1 MGREALLLDYSHN
14 YLFVLASLTIALIA
28 GFSGLSLTQGA
39 SQMSP
44 PVRKIVVSVASVI
57 LGSGIWSMHFVAML
71 GLELPVA
78 YYFDPLVT
86 LISALTAILF
96 MGLALLIV
104 HFGTRTRAKIML
116 AGIIM
121 GSGIAAM
128 HYIGMSGMELCVPS
142 YTVPQVAMAFA
153 ASIALSMAS
162 FQVSYGRRSARNIVM
177 GTFGFGIA
185 VFAVHF
191 IAMAG
196 TGFSLAEEQTTFV
209 PPMSRGVL
217 AFGVTLSAFVLSGS
231 FLLSVATFATR
242 LGGQGGGAA
251 KAPED
256 QAEASSAAALNGR
269 QPSDASAELASS
281 GGATPKPDAQAERRI
296 PYESD
301 ARTHF
306 ISPDNVSAI
315 RAEGHYTV
323 LYSGN
328 AKLFCPW
335 SISEAEARTGADIF
349 IRTHRSYL
357 VNLDHVT
364 SFERKKDNGVCYFD
378 DTPALPKVPVSRSRL
393 AEVRARLGM

>member
-1 MGREALLLDYSHN
+1 LLDYSHN
-14 YLFVLASLTIALIA
+14 SLFVLASLAIALIA

-39 SQMSP
+39 SQMSA
-44 PVRKIVVSVASVI
+44 PVRKIVVSAASVI

-104 HFGTRTRAKIML
+104 HFGTRTRGKIML
-116 AGIIM
+116 AGVIM

-142 YTVPQVAMAFA
+142 YTPAQIAMAFA

-162 FQVSYGRRSARNIVM
+162 FQVSYGHRSARNIVL

-196 TGFSLAEEQTTFV
+196 TGFTQSAEYTTFV

-231 FLLSVATFATR
+231 FLLSGATFATR
-242 LGGQGGGAA
+242 LSGEGTAQTGQADVQPPVAEEIDPAA
-251 KAPED
+251 TGPE
-256 QAEASSAAALNGR
+256 AEV
-269 QPSDASAELASS
+269 AEISQEA
-281 GGATPKPDAQAERRI
+281 RI

-306 ISPDNVSAI
+306 ISPDSVSAI

-323 LYSGN
+323 LYSGE

-335 SISEAEARTGADIF
+335 SISEAETRTATGSF

-357 VNLDHVT
+357 VNLAHVT

-378 DTPALPKVPVSRSRL
+378 ETPALPKVPVSRSRL
-393 AEVRARLGM
+393 SEVRAKLGM

>member
-1 MGREALLLDYSHN
+1 LLEYSHN
-14 YLFVLASLTIALIA
+14 HVFVLASLAIALIA
-28 GFSGLSLTQGA
+28 GFSGLSLLQGA
-39 SQMSP
+39 SQMSV
-44 PVRKIVVSVASVI
+44 PVRKIVVSIAAVI

-78 YYFDPLVT
+78 YYFDPLIT

-104 HFGTRTRAKIML
+104 HFGTRTRGKILL
-116 AGIIM
+116 AGVIM

-128 HYIGMSGMELCVPS
+128 HYIGMSGMELCLPS
-142 YTVPQVAMAFA
+142 YSAPQVGMAFA
-153 ASIALSMAS
+153 ASIALSAAS
-162 FQVSYGRRSARNIVM
+162 FQLSYGQRSARNIVL

-196 TGFSLAEEQTTFV
+196 TGFTQSAAYATFV

-231 FLLSVATFATR
+231 FLLSGATFATR
-242 LGGQGGGAA
+242 LGGSTEGVKDPAIPDPMAA
-251 KAPED
+251 EED
-256 QAEASSAAALNGR
+256 VPLTALHAGETV
-269 QPSDASAELASS
+269 QVSDC
-281 GGATPKPDAQAERRI
+281 RI
-296 PYESD
+296 PYEAES
-301 ARTHF
+301 RTHF
-306 ISPDNVSAI
+306 ISPVNVSAI

-323 LYSGN
+323 LYSGES
-328 AKLFCPW
+328 KLFCPW
-335 SISEAEARTGADIF
+335 SISEAETRIGAGPF
-349 IRTHRSYL
+349 MRTHRSYL

-378 DTPALPKVPVSRSRL
+378 ETPALPKVPVSRSRL
-393 AEVRARLGM
+393 ADVRKKLGM

>member
-1 MGREALLLDYSHN
+1 MLDYSHN
-14 YLFVLASLTIALIA
+14 HLFVLASLMIALIA
-28 GFSGLSLTQGA
+28 GFSGLSLLQGA
-39 SQMSP
+39 SQMTV
-44 PVRKIVVSVASVI
+44 PVRKIVVSIAAVI

-78 YYFDPLVT
+78 YYFDPLIT

-116 AGIIM
+116 AGVIM

-142 YTVPQVAMAFA
+142 YTVPQVVMAFA

-162 FQVSYGRRSARNIVM
+162 FQVSYGHRSARNIVL

-196 TGFSLAEEQTTFV
+196 TGFTQSAAHTTFV

-231 FLLSVATFATR
+231 FLLSGVTFATR
-242 LGGQGGGAA
+242 LGGSQEAGAV
-251 KAPED
+251 
-256 QAEASSAAALNGR
+256 
-269 QPSDASAELASS
+269 SS
-281 GGATPKPDAQAERRI
+281 GPDLEPADEIVPVAVAHGEEAVQLSECRI

-301 ARTHF
+301 SRTHF
-306 ISPDNVSAI
+306 INPSSVSAI

-323 LYSGN
+323 LYSGES
-328 AKLFCPW
+328 KLFCPW
-335 SISEAEARTGADIF
+335 SISEAETRIGAGPF
-349 IRTHRSYL
+349 VRTHRSYL

-364 SFERKKDNGVCYFD
+364 SFERKKDNGVCYFEQ
-378 DTPALPKVPVSRSRL
+378 TPALPKVPVSRSRL
-393 AEVRARLGM
+393 ADVRNRLGM

>member
-1 MGREALLLDYSHN
+1 MLDYSHN
-14 YLFVLASLTIALIA
+14 HLFVLASLTIALIA
-28 GFSGLSLTQGA
+28 GFSGLSLLQGA
-39 SQMSP
+39 SQMSV
-44 PVRKIVVSVASVI
+44 PVRKIVVSIAAVI

-78 YYFDPLVT
+78 YYFDPLIT

-104 HFGTRTRAKIML
+104 HFGTRTQGKILL
-116 AGIIM
+116 AGVIM

-128 HYIGMSGMELCVPS
+128 HYIGMSGMELCLPS
-142 YTVPQVAMAFA
+142 YSVPQVVMAFA
-153 ASIALSMAS
+153 ASIALSAAS
-162 FQVSYGRRSARNIVM
+162 FQVSYGQRSARNIVL

-196 TGFSLAEEQTTFV
+196 TGFTQSAEYTTFV

-231 FLLSVATFATR
+231 FLLSGATFATR
-242 LGGQGGGAA
+242 LGGQGRNGAQERGPDP
-251 KAPED
+251 APE
-256 QAEASSAAALNGR
+256 AEG
-269 QPSDASAELASS
+269 ASAETPGLAES
-281 GGATPKPDAQAERRI
+281 GQSEPICEGRI
-296 PYESD
+296 PYEADS
-301 ARTHF
+301 RTHF
-306 ISPDNVSAI
+306 ISPANVSAI

-323 LYSGN
+323 LYSGQS
-328 AKLFCPW
+328 KLFCPW
-335 SISEAEARTGADIF
+335 SISEAESRMGTGPF
-349 IRTHRSYL
+349 VRTHRSYL

-378 DTPALPKVPVSRSRL
+378 ETPALPKVPVSRSRL
-393 AEVRARLGM
+393 ADVRARLGM

>member
-14 YLFVLASLTIALIA
+14 TVFVLASLAIAVIA

-39 SQMSP
+39 SQMSV

-71 GLELPVA
+71 GLDLPVA
-78 YYFDPLVT
+78 YYFDPLIT

-96 MGLALLIV
+96 MGLSLLIV
-104 HFGTRTRAKIML
+104 HFGRRTRGKIML
-116 AGIIM
+116 AGVIM

-142 YTVPQVAMAFA
+142 YTLPQVLIAFA

-162 FQVSYGRRSARNIVM
+162 FQVSYGQRSARNIVM

-196 TGFSLAEEQTTFV
+196 TDFTMSEDYTTFV
-209 PPMSRGVL
+209 PPMSRAVL
-217 AFGVTLSAFVLSGS
+217 AFGVTFLVFVLSGS
-231 FLLSVATFATR
+231 FLLSGATFATR
-242 LGGQGGGAA
+242 LTGLGREGGAA
-251 KAPED
+251 VSGLAGEGLAPVAQPAPQRTGPP
-256 QAEASSAAALNGR
+256 QA
-269 QPSDASAELASS
+269 D
-281 GGATPKPDAQAERRI
+281 PKAERRI

-306 ISPDNVSAI
+306 ISPDHVSAI

-328 AKLFCPW
+328 TKLFCPW
-335 SISEAEARTGADIF
+335 SISEAEARTGADTF

-393 AEVRARLGM
+393 ADVRARLGM

>member
-1 MGREALLLDYSHN
+1 LLDYSHN
-14 YLFVLASLTIALIA
+14 HLFVLASLAIAVIA
-28 GFSGLSLTQGA
+28 GFSGLSLVQGA
-39 SQMSP
+39 SQMSV
-44 PVRKIVVSVASVI
+44 PVRKIVVSIAAVI

-78 YYFDPLVT
+78 YYFDPLIT

-104 HFGTRTRAKIML
+104 HFGTRTRSKILL
-116 AGIIM
+116 AGVIM

-128 HYIGMSGMELCVPS
+128 HYIGMSGMELCLPS
-142 YTVPQVAMAFA
+142 YSAPQIVIAFA

-162 FQVSYGRRSARNIVM
+162 FQVSYGQRSARNILL
-177 GTFGFGIA
+177 GTVGFGVA

-196 TGFSLAEEQTTFV
+196 TGFTQSAEYTTFV

-231 FLLSVATFATR
+231 FLLSGVTFATH
-242 LGGQGGGAA
+242 LGGAGSDGKGER
-251 KAPED
+251 APD
-256 QAEASSAAALNGR
+256 PAPDGLG
-269 QPSDASAELASS
+269 PSAE
-281 GGATPKPDAQAERRI
+281 TPAQSLTAQAEPVCEGRI
-296 PYESD
+296 PYEADS
-301 ARTHF
+301 RTHF
-306 ISPDNVSAI
+306 ISPANVSAI

-323 LYSGN
+323 LYAGEN
-328 AKLFCPW
+328 KLFCPW
-335 SISEAEARTGADIF
+335 SISEAETRIGSGSF
-349 IRTHRSYL
+349 VRTHRSYL

-378 DTPALPKVPVSRSRL
+378 ETPALPKVPVSRSRL
-393 AEVRARLGM
+393 ADVRTRLGM